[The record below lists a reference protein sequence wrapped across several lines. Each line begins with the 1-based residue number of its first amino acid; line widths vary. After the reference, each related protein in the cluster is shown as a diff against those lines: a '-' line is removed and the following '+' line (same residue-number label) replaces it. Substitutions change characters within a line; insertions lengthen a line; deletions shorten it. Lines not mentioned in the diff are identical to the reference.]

1 MRFGRYPN
9 TRILEY
15 PNTRILEYAMTGVCV
30 LTQFLSLL
38 GLPLTVLVAVASRL
52 GWWSRPAHI
61 PFAIASTVA
70 VLFAHTMTTMHLV
83 DVRKQ
88 TRELS
93 QEHNLD
99 VEFLRKAT
107 ILLKWYTPMAW
118 LVILLIVPGF
128 ILAGAAH
135 TKIAPGFVHWLP
147 VTVATV
153 LHLVAGPR
161 GLWAIHESVELLWQ
175 VEHVSHGG
183 TLTERN
189 E

>member
-1 MRFGRYPN
+1 
-9 TRILEY
+9 
-15 PNTRILEYAMTGVCV
+15 MTGVCV
-30 LTQFLSLL
+30 LTQFLSLV
-38 GLPLTVLVAVASRL
+38 GLPLTMLVAVASRL
-52 GWWSRPAHI
+52 GYWSRPLHI
-61 PFAIASTVA
+61 PFAIGATVA

-93 QEHNLD
+93 QEHQLD
-99 VEFLRKAT
+99 PEFLRKAT

-118 LVILLIVPGF
+118 LIIMLIMPGF

-147 VTVATV
+147 VTIAT
-153 LHLVAGPR
+153 LLPLVAGPR
-161 GLWAIHESVELLWQ
+161 GLWAIHESCELLWQ
-175 VEHVSHGG
+175 VEHVANGG
-183 TLTERN
+183 TLSAERI